1 MNHRMH
7 GTVRTVCEVLHRLR
21 EPTAAVLSGQG
32 KDSFAY
38 CKGRTTA
45 KKKGSHDD
53 KEKRVWA
60 TSVLEEFKP

>member
-21 EPTAAVLSGQG
+21 EPTAAVLTGQG

-38 CKGRTTA
+38 CKGPITAKGKDPTTA
-45 KKKGSHDD
+45 KG
-53 KEKRVWA
+53 KELGLRQFFEK
-60 TSVLEEFKP
+60 S